1 MNYDESKRQWVTEAF
16 EVNTNNLHRFGYEMR
31 LENAETKCFYIPD
44 IIQDEFTQGES
55 GKLQEI
61 FIY

>member
-1 MNYDESKRQWVTEAF
+1 MNYDETKRQWVTEDF
-16 EVNTNNLHRFGYEMR
+16 QVNTNNLHRFGYEMT
-31 LENAETKCFYIPD
+31 LENAQTKCHYIPD
-44 IIQDEFTQGES
+44 TLLGEFTQGEL